1 MKLTEAIAVA
11 RRVMIEHAGI
21 EVSTIEMRPH
31 AQPVNPDNLQQTEA
45 AAAYN
50 AMYAFTS
57 MLNTIAPESV

>member
-1 MKLTEAIAVA
+1 
-11 RRVMIEHAGI
+11 MIEHAGI

-31 AQPVNPDNLQQTEA
+31 AQPVNPDNVQQTEA

-57 MLNTIAPESV
+57 MLNTISPESA